1 MYDLNNII
9 NNNNSIYI
17 NGKTNTKKTVTILN
31 FLNNNKNT
39 YSYTYVSL
47 QQLKKEDDF
56 KSLLNNQNIMLL
68 LNNNLKKKIIVI
80 DNIDYLQ
87 TTDKKI
93 LSYITKYI
101 KKTKNNNYKFIF
113 IGTNCKDKKVIEL
126 MNVISCTMDFNKNIK
141 TSYYDKNIKEIVDDF
156 LNNKRENISNINDKT
171 IISLIYHE
179 NIINYINNDI
189 IYYEKFLN
197 NICIGD
203 YYDRISFQKQL
214 WQFNEMT
221 FYIKV
226 LYNYFNYKN
235 KNFDNTDNN
244 NEIIFT
250 KILTKYSNEYS
261 NLNFIITLCNKLN
274 CMKEDLYNLLV
285 YQDNKNFFLNKY
297 KSMISNL
304 EISRAIK
311 ILN

>member
-9 NNNNSIYI
+9 SNNNSIYI
-17 NGKTNTKKTVTILN
+17 NGKTNTRKTTTILN

-56 KSLLNNQNIMLL
+56 KGLLNNQNIMLL

-87 TTDKKI
+87 NTDKKI

-101 KKTKNNNYKFIF
+101 KKTNNNNYKFIF
-113 IGTNCKDKKVIEL
+113 IGTNSKDKKVIEL
-126 MNVISCTMDFNKNIK
+126 MNVISCTLDFNKNIE
-141 TSYYDKNIKEIVDDF
+141 TLYYDKNIKEIVQDF
-156 LNNKRENISNINDKT
+156 LNNKRKNISNINDKT

-189 IYYEKFLN
+189 IYYEEFLN

-226 LYNYFNYKN
+226 LYNYLNYKN
-235 KNFDNTDNN
+235 KNFDNKNN
-244 NEIIFT
+244 NTEIIFT

-261 NLNFIITLCNKLN
+261 NLNFIISLCNKLN
-274 CMKEDLYNLLV
+274 CLKEDLYNLLI
-285 YQDNKNFFLNKY
+285 YQDNECFFLNKY
-297 KSMISNL
+297 KNMITNL
-304 EISRAIK
+304 ETSRAIK